1 MRVLSPRGATADT
14 VKPLTKR
21 RASLAG
27 LRIGVLDNSKPNAGV
42 LLGRVAEGLAARAGG
57 ATIHRWTKP
66 GASHPAA
73 MLDEIA
79 ASVDVLLTGSAD

>member
-1 MRVLSPRGATADT
+1 MKVRSPLGATPDT

-21 RASLAG
+21 RSSLAG

-42 LLGRVAEGLAARAGG
+42 LLGAVAERLAARAPG

-73 MLDEIA
+73 TLDEVA

>member
-1 MRVLSPRGATADT
+1 MAELLAS
-14 VKPLTKR
+14 
-21 RASLAG
+21 RAS
-27 LRIGVLDNSKPNAGV
+27 GV
-42 LLGRVAEGLAARAGG
+42 
-57 ATIHRWTKP
+57 TIRRWTKP